1 MKLVL
6 SLLLFAGVALGY
18 SPSYYGWAPSKEYVY
33 EFETQMLTGIPEIRS
48 QYSGLKLSSKVRI
61 QSFPDYSL
69 RVQFVE
75 PKFVT
80 VNQEIPSIDGRL
92 YVPST
97 HSEELPKA
105 IYGPLVTPF
114 EVHFKRG
121 VIESLFVEKDEPV
134 VVTNWKKALLSQIQ
148 TDLSGSREGHVQK
161 LNHEVFP
168 LVAKDSQEM
177 KNVSFFHTMERTLH
191 GDCETTYTLHP
202 LPLYQAHEL
211 EEQWRNHKIKVF
223 ETVPEYFQ
231 SIRSQK
237 EIHEVMEESGRACT
251 GKQYFQVT
259 KTHNFDNC
267 RERPVFSAWSG
278 IKSNCDV
285 TRSGCD
291 DAFNSIVSTRYIIC
305 GTPDLFVIRKA
316 TTENII
322 SLSPTGFN
330 TPEKLTSFSTVT
342 LELRTILSTVSHQI
356 PKPKTPKTVGNL
368 FMEYPEHESFNSESI
383 SEQWTKGS
391 IISPTNIS
399 GFTGFKSLSGFYPI
413 HPMPTMDTAPTLL
426 YPISLSKPELI
437 RDVQEMMS
445 KIVRE
450 TYEVPESCS
459 SSSDLAGYIVSIA
472 EALRPLSLTELKE
485 LDTEVHRFMEVRDKE
500 AILTSQYLFYD
511 ILAMVGTNPSIS
523 YIKQLIGSDKIP
535 IQYAPDVLESALRNI
550 KTPTPELFNLVFT
563 MVKTLKAK
571 SPQLYYVSTVSFS
584 DLLHRA
590 CINPSSMVAQFPVH
604 VYGNF
609 CNPETPFIKDQYI
622 TFLESQIQGGSQ
634 GSKSEKVVLINALG
648 KLGHYKAVST
658 LVKVIQGKVSQ
669 EPMIR
674 SLAVY
679 ALKRTAMQYPAKVK
693 PILMSIINNPG
704 EHPEV
709 RIAAVSVLPFSSP
722 STTELQKIALRTWFE
737 PSKQVTSFIYS
748 TLKSLRTT
756 QVPEL
761 MQFRNKVKSVI
772 PMVRRTHS
780 GIQFSHN
787 IHMSTFL
794 DYLKIVANNKL
805 EIVNTPESML
815 PAKIS
820 FSEDW
825 INRSMRIKG
834 LSFSLY
840 SQGMD
845 YVFEKMMTHLGLK
858 ESPSP
863 IVTSELQKIT
873 QKLQITPRTLQEP
886 ELNLKIKFMGLER
899 IFSLDSKFY
908 METIQKVTEKL
919 RSSPQILS
927 HGLPF
932 KYTKTRNFVDVQ
944 SVAPTAS
951 GFPVRIQSV
960 APMVY
965 SVKGY
970 TSGNFSS
977 NVPSVQHEVSFNHSA
992 RVKITPILHAKVET
1006 TMGVISPFTK
1016 QYIGSGFEMGLHS
1029 STPLDVKVSVNSLGQ
1044 LKLTMKSPEEV
1055 QNEVELAHVYTK
1067 PFTFKKSYE
1076 TIVPASR
1083 SPGNKMILSGTIL
1096 KKFTFNPTK
1105 STVGIDAPLKIST
1118 DYPVMDLAVA
1128 YKKFSNA
1135 PNPMAILKAMTIP
1148 STLRYVSFNL
1158 KFNPTTSTTKEL
1170 RTRFSLASG
1179 YKPAPSEFIRYMLP
1193 RGYTQETEIMK
1204 MCREHRPHDITGC
1217 IQSQTKSLHAASEVS
1232 NEARSLCLE
1241 HVRINMFPIKSQS
1254 IFDQEMQNCIKSVK
1268 ICESVRFVC
1277 SQSSTNTVNPNT
1289 CEEKERSCIYR
1300 QINLIKLNTVLHN
1313 LQTGTGV
1320 SVTVD
1325 ASLNSPYEMRT
1336 YSTILALG
1344 ASTSQHHEIR
1354 GYVNAEIKSHELPA
1368 HVLIADSKSR
1378 LPSISSRWNLEQMI
1392 NDEITMEH
1400 DMVIYYGKRTSP
1412 RDGMHKI
1419 ILEAFATKSN
1429 GLRKSI
1435 VESPE
1440 YILCN
1445 KEIGEGRTLAP
1456 VCEKLRHLSASVDT
1470 FKIRTKFP
1478 MRQTSSTY
1486 AKSYIRNVLET
1497 VFFPY
1502 LTERYF
1508 DATSAVEGIK
1518 KDETLLEAFVSREGD
1533 LAHIKYK
1540 EHGFEWDVSNIR
1552 LPKTLTQHILPLS
1565 FRNHQLTTG
1574 SRFIQKFTSQQS
1586 PASCTV
1592 EPNFVTTFDNK
1603 TYPYTLNDCEHLI
1616 VKDCSG
1622 LWPMAVTARKAGSQM
1637 EVKMIV
1643 GKHVVVMSPL
1653 QSSVINNITVNGI
1666 HIPLVE
1672 GGLYRYIEPVNESSG
1687 SSIPPSS
1694 TPGPL
1699 LSSLGPIST
1708 EGRTVIK
1715 FWSYL
1720 DGTVVVKHIKTGLIV
1735 IFDGE
1740 RIEVNPPAFLSSKA
1754 CGICGDMNG
1763 ESSAD
1768 LASPKMCIFEQPRMA
1783 AYSYMIKESCQGIP
1797 TPEEKTKFEKESH
1810 ECVLKKISVTPLED
1824 LITRL
1829 IKVRSG
1835 PLGIISKHLIEYR
1848 ANGNEICFSQRVLD
1862 ICGGRSVPVIGHMA
1876 STPFT
1881 CLQSYSH
1888 LAKHLKE
1895 RVVANEEIPELMK
1908 YPTTYNRMIEEA
1920 SNCQS
1925 SSSSGSGMGGGSLPS
1940 SPSSSDSSS
1949 HHAQPSTGRF
1959 QPQIYNY

>member
-1 MKLVL
+1 
-6 SLLLFAGVALGY
+6 
-18 SPSYYGWAPSKEYVY
+18 
-33 EFETQMLTGIPEIRS
+33 
-48 QYSGLKLSSKVRI
+48 
-61 QSFPDYSL
+61 
-69 RVQFVE
+69 
-75 PKFVT
+75 
-80 VNQEIPSIDGRL
+80 
-92 YVPST
+92 
-97 HSEELPKA
+97 
-105 IYGPLVTPF
+105 
-114 EVHFKRG
+114 
-121 VIESLFVEKDEPV
+121 
-134 VVTNWKKALLSQIQ
+134 
-148 TDLSGSREGHVQK
+148 
-161 LNHEVFP
+161 
-168 LVAKDSQEM
+168 
-177 KNVSFFHTMERTLH
+177 ME
-191 GDCETTYTLHP
+191 
-202 LPLYQAHEL
+202 
-211 EEQWRNHKIKVF
+211 
-223 ETVPEYFQ
+223 
-231 SIRSQK
+231 
-237 EIHEVMEESGRACT
+237 
-251 GKQYFQVT
+251 
-259 KTHNFDNC
+259 
-267 RERPVFSAWSG
+267 
-278 IKSNCDV
+278 
-285 TRSGCD
+285 
-291 DAFNSIVSTRYIIC
+291 
-305 GTPDLFVIRKA
+305 
-316 TTENII
+316 
-322 SLSPTGFN
+322 
-330 TPEKLTSFSTVT
+330 
-342 LELRTILSTVSHQI
+342 
-356 PKPKTPKTVGNL
+356 
-368 FMEYPEHESFNSESI
+368 
-383 SEQWTKGS
+383 
-391 IISPTNIS
+391 
-399 GFTGFKSLSGFYPI
+399 
-413 HPMPTMDTAPTLL
+413 
-426 YPISLSKPELI
+426 
-437 RDVQEMMS
+437 
-445 KIVRE
+445 
-450 TYEVPESCS
+450 
-459 SSSDLAGYIVSIA
+459 
-472 EALRPLSLTELKE
+472 
-485 LDTEVHRFMEVRDKE
+485 
-500 AILTSQYLFYD
+500 
-511 ILAMVGTNPSIS
+511 
-523 YIKQLIGSDKIP
+523 QLIGSDKIP

-609 CNPETPFIKDQYI
+609 FKFKEVLKDPNPK
-622 TFLESQIQGGSQ
+622 
-634 GSKSEKVVLINALG
+634 KVVLINALG

-658 LVKVIQGKVSQ
+658 LVKVIQ
-669 EPMIR
+669 
-674 SLAVY
+674 
-679 ALKRTAMQYPAKVK
+679 ALSTT
-693 PILMSIINNPG
+693 LG

-805 EIVNTPESML
+805 EIVNTPES
-815 PAKIS
+815 I
-820 FSEDW
+820 
-825 INRSMRIKG
+825 
-834 LSFSLY
+834 LY

-1055 QNEVELAHVYTK
+1055 QNE
-1067 PFTFKKSYE
+1067 KSYE

-1456 VCEKLRHLSASVDT
+1456 
-1470 FKIRTKFP
+1470 FP

-1552 LPKTLTQHILPLS
+1552 LPKNSYPTHPPIEFPPTL
-1565 FRNHQLTTG
+1565 
-1574 SRFIQKFTSQQS
+1574 SQ
-1586 PASCTV
+1586 
-1592 EPNFVTTFDNK
+1592 TFDNK

-1672 GGLYRYIEPVNESSG
+1672 GGLYKYIEPVNESSG

-1768 LASPKMCIFEQPRMA
+1768 LASPKMNLV
-1783 AYSYMIKESCQGIP
+1783 KESLHLKK
-1797 TPEEKTKFEKESH
+1797 KTKFEKESH